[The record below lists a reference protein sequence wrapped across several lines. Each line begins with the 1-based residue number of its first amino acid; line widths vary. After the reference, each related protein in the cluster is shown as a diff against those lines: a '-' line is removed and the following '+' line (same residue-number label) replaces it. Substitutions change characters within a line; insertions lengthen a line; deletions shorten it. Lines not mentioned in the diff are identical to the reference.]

1 MNNYDDIINLP
12 HHVSSKRPQMSL
24 ENRAAQFAPFSAL
37 TGYSDAIKETGRLTN
52 KKIELDEEEKII
64 LNTKLQILNEN
75 IKNKPEV
82 TITCFIKDKTKSG
95 GIYKEITGIIKKINI
110 YDQEILLEDK
120 TKILLNNIYD
130 IKGEIFDT
138 LFNDNML

>member
-12 HHVSSKRPQMSL
+12 HHVSSKRPQMTL

-37 TGYSDAIKETGRLTN
+37 TGYSEAIKETGRLTN
-52 KKIELDEEEKII
+52 KKIEIDEEEKII

-75 IKNKPEV
+75 IKNKPEI

-110 YDQEILLEDK
+110 YDQEILLEEK

>member
-12 HHVSSKRPQMSL
+12 HHVSSKRPQMTL

-37 TGYSDAIKETGRLTN
+37 TGYSEAIKETGRLTN
-52 KKIELDEEEKII
+52 KKIEIDEEEKII

-75 IKNKPEV
+75 IKNKPEI

-138 LFNDNML
+138 LFNNNML